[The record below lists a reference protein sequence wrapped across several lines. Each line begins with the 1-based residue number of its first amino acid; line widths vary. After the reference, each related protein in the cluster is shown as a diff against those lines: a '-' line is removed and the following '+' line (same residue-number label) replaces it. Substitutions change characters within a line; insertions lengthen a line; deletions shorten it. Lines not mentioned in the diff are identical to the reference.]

1 MRLNWR
7 FWSYGQHA
15 MIAILC
21 RPHINTA

>member
-1 MRLNWR
+1 LNWR